1 MEEQNPQIDP
11 ALIWRKVDENTVI
24 VTPQSGEM
32 RVLNGVGSK
41 IWQLLAEGQ
50 TKEAIVEQ
58 IVAEYNISAEQASTD
73 LEKFLVEL
81 AERNLLIGGA

>member
-1 MEEQNPQIDP
+1 MEKQKPQIDP
-11 ALIWRKVDENTVI
+11 SLIWRKVDENTVI

-41 IWQLLAEGQ
+41 IWRFLAEGQ
-50 TKEAIVEQ
+50 TKEVIVEQ
-58 IVAEYNISAEQASTD
+58 IVAEYNISVEQASTD
-73 LEKFLVEL
+73 LEKFLAEL